1 MARAALALGA
11 NLGDAAG
18 NVSLALLKLDD
29 AEGLTLIRSSKLY
42 RTPPWGI
49 EDQPDFINACALF
62 ETDLSPEKLLEVC
75 KGLETAMGRVPGE
88 RWGPRLIDIDLLWME
103 GEARESETLTLPH
116 PRMTGRAFVLV
127 PLAEIAPDLVIDGT
141 SVAGHVEALSEEDRR
156 SAVPLV

>member
-29 AEGLTLIRSSKLY
+29 ADGLRLIKSSKLY

-49 EDQPDFINACALF
+49 AEQPDFINACALF
-62 ETDLSPEKLLEVC
+62 ETHLSPEALLALC
-75 KGLETAMGRVPGE
+75 KGLEAEMGRVPGE
-88 RWGPRLIDIDLLWME
+88 RWGPRLLDIDLLWMD
-103 GEARESETLTLPH
+103 GETRASEALTLPH
-116 PRMTGRAFVLV
+116 PRMTARAFVLV

-141 SVAGHVEALSEEDRR
+141 SVAGHVAALPKEDRR